1 MAVVLRLLPNE
12 EAEARLI
19 DLSDLLPAL
28 KGWFSQPLTG
38 GSLVPPICSGLHLS
52 FGGLLGG
59 QNSPRSPSSWAPK
72 PILTRLISLSHPRPK
87 GRGFQVVT
95 SPLSFGTR
103 LTTLGGCSSRRRR

>member
-28 KGWFSQPLTG
+28 KGYFSSPLQAVHRFPPSVRVYICHLG
-38 GSLVPPICSGLHLS
+38 GSRGAELPQEPIIPGSK
-52 FGGLLGG
+52 
-59 QNSPRSPSSWAPK
+59 A
-72 PILTRLISLSHPRPK
+72 ILTRLISLSHPRPK

-95 SPLSFGTR
+95 L
-103 LTTLGGCSSRRRR
+103 L